1 MSRFTWDFKGTKP
14 RRRERV
20 NDKKSNLVI
29 YIGQQHLCYVT
40 IKWEFSGLKRVD
52 VLRWGVSQLRSYE
65 PHFLGMHAHKAKPYE
80 IFSK

>member
-29 YIGQQHLCYVT
+29 YVGLCYVT